1 MTATGGNHG
10 GAARASTGRARLDR
24 DSIVAAGLQLAAT
37 STTSTISVRD
47 LGAQLGADP
56 TAIYRHFRSKEQLM
70 EALLDE
76 LTLRSVA
83 DVTAEKS
90 DWRERIRQ
98 LARATLTH
106 FSAHPAIGAEAIVLT
121 THGPGELQAI
131 EIMLEAFA
139 EAGLSGDDVVR
150 HYALLA
156 SHVLSSAAGIARGRA
171 ERGDGPEPGPW
182 FDGPILADPRRFPL
196 ITAFNSEL
204 AELQDEDLFLLGV
217 EAVIQSAELTV
228 ARNAE

>member
-1 MTATGGNHG
+1 VTATESSRGGG
-10 GAARASTGRARLDR
+10 ARASTGRTRLDR
-24 DSIVAAGLQLAAT
+24 ESILAAGLELAAA
-37 STTSTISVRD
+37 SATSTISVRE

-83 DVTAEKS
+83 AVTAEKS
-90 DWRERIRQ
+90 DWRERLRQ
-98 LARATLTH
+98 LARSTLTH
-106 FSAHPAIGAEAIVLT
+106 YSAHPAIGAEAIVLT

-131 EIMLEAFA
+131 EIMLEAFS
-139 EAGLSGDDVVR
+139 EAGLAGDDVVR

-171 ERGDGPEPGPW
+171 ERGDGPESGPW

-196 ITAFNSEL
+196 IHEFNSAL
-204 AELQDEDLFLLGV
+204 SDLQHEDLFVLGV